1 LITADDALASVEVI
15 ETAYQALRQEN
26 WVRIAA
32 KRRGSVNIARADG
45 QASLQTEAAES

>member
-15 ETAYQALRQEN
+15 ETADQALRQQN

-32 KRRGSVNIARADG
+32 KRKGSVNTARADG
-45 QASLQTEAAES
+45 QVAMQAEAAGS